1 MAKRL
6 AREWRLKFYLN
17 AYHYITINGSR
28 GETHPHTWE
37 FVVHFRIPNRSFVP
51 FYEFENGIAAFL
63 EPFNG
68 QVLNETDTFRDVL
81 PTLEGIVETFLPQF
95 DRILTEAGGQ
105 LLSVEGSESPTR
117 TFIMRV
123 LDEAPGADEGARL
136 GTDGG
141 TTESDRPVDDEDMV
155 DELIHEALK

>member
-37 FVVHFRIPNRSFVP
+37 FVVHFRIPSRSFVP

>member
-37 FVVHFRIPNRSFVP
+37 FVVHFRIPSRSFVP

-63 EPFNG
+63 KPFNG

-123 LDEAPGADEGARL
+123 LDEAAGADEGARP